1 MLFSKQLERFKK
13 NKKRRSSPHVEIE
26 STCGDDRQFLIRS
39 PSAAGDRHQNGEH
52 RGGRLSSCQ
61 KKSLVLFTV
70 CLFFCSSE
78 SFEKFGLPP
87 EKKTGGKL
95 WAGPPTVLLCQRML
109 IPLPRLAAAAP
120 SSVLARGGRHRSAVL
135 LPPGPLDVMFCFY
148 EF

>member
-70 CLFFCSSE
+70 CLFFLFFRELRKIWPPARKKNWRKTLGRTPYCPP
-78 SFEKFGLPP
+78 LPKDAHP
-87 EKKTGGKL
+87 PPKTGGGSPVVRPRPRR
-95 WAGPPTVLLCQRML
+95 ATSIGGASPPRSSRCYVLFL
-109 IPLPRLAAAAP
+109 
-120 SSVLARGGRHRSAVL
+120 
-135 LPPGPLDVMFCFY
+135 
-148 EF
+148 